1 MRTFQAF
8 LLACLF
14 ALLAFSS
21 AAADQPSNAGAA
33 AAPASV
39 FKNLKFRDLGPATA
53 GGRVTCIVG
62 IPGNPNV
69 YYVGTGGGGI
79 FKTTDGGVTWKAIFE
94 HEATASIGAL
104 ALAPSNPGIVWA
116 GTGEANIRND
126 VIDGDGV
133 YLSTDAGH
141 SWKQMGLA
149 DAGQISSVVV
159 DPHDSNVVFV
169 GVLGHAW
176 APNATRGVF
185 RTTDGGKTWK
195 KVLFVDNNTGV
206 ADLEM
211 QPGNSR
217 VLFAAMWQARRYP
230 WTLINGGPG
239 SGIYRSTDGGDT
251 WQKLSKGLPAA
262 PLGRIALAIAPTN
275 PNHIDALIDA
285 AKGMLWQ
292 SLDMGDHWTA
302 VSGFHALDVRPFY
315 FSRIFIAPDNEQ
327 KFYALSFKLMESD
340 DGGKTARAIDNGV
353 HPDHHA
359 LWIDPRDPNRIIQ
372 GNDGGVFLST
382 NGGKTWRFLDGMPI
396 EQFYQV
402 AVDSRSPYTICGGLQ
417 DNSGWCGP
425 SSELG
430 RRRGSSLS
438 WFTVVGG
445 DGEYVVPA
453 PSDSNIIYGDAQ
465 NGFIRRVD
473 RTTHWSTWIRPD
485 LGAVEEA
492 KPADLKYRFNW
503 TAPIAVSRSNANEV
517 YLGANALFKTT
528 DGGEHWSPI
537 SGDLTRNDK
546 SKQPVAGEPLAPD
559 VSGAETYDTIISV
572 SLAPTDGKVI
582 WVGTDDGLVQVT
594 RDGGQHWTNVTGNI
608 AGAPE
613 WATVYQI
620 GVSPFDAGTAYAAFD
635 AHKLDDRR
643 PYVYRTRDY
652 GQTWQKITN
661 GLPAE
666 EAVHVVREDPNHKG
680 LLALGGDTG
689 LYYSLD
695 DGGNWLPL
703 SAIFPT
709 TPVYDLK
716 FVKNTRDLVAAT
728 HGRGVLVLDDLR
740 PLEDY
745 KPELAGEAFHLFT
758 PQAAIQYHHWEQ
770 DEGQQTAYRVA
781 NAPPGVVID
790 YLLKSEIKPT
800 GEQKKLRQ
808 TPVKIVITDASGN
821 PVSTFYGP
829 SKAGINRAV
838 WNMRYDGPERLTFVP
853 QPPPSRFFNPNR
865 GPIVVPGAYRISVTV
880 NGSSQTTSAK
890 VLADPNL
897 HVSPA
902 TLSAQLKAA
911 LAARDN
917 LNAVNEMLNRLE
929 AIRRQINSFQTS
941 VKGGADPSLASRYAG
956 LLRQG
961 SALSKSLQAEEE
973 KVFNTRLQRNSPED
987 DIHYLSRLHGQLASL
1002 FSRLSFAYGQAPN
1015 AMMLA
1020 RLDELE
1026 KQVSQ
1031 RLGEFNSMLKGPIA
1045 AYNKAAYDAGLAT
1058 AGGGSPLQV
1067 KTVAGE

>member
-1 MRTFQAF
+1 MRSLQAILIAC
-8 LLACLF
+8 LLALP
-14 ALLAFSS
+14 AFGS
-21 AAADQPSNAGAA
+21 AAADPPSNSGASV
-33 AAPASV
+33 PPDV

-53 GGRVTCIVG
+53 GGRVTSIVG

-79 FKTTDGGVTWKAIFE
+79 FKTTDGGASWKAIFD

-104 ALAPSNPGIVWA
+104 ALAPSNPSIMWA

-141 SWKQMGLA
+141 SWRQMGLA

-159 DPHDSNVVFV
+159 DPHDSNVVYV

-195 KVLFVDNNTGV
+195 KILFIDNNTGV

-211 QPGNSR
+211 QPGNPH

-239 SGIYRSTDGGDT
+239 SGIYRSTDGGDN
-251 WQKLSKGLPAA
+251 WKKLSRGLPPG
-262 PLGRIALAIAPTN
+262 PLGRIAIAVAPTN
-275 PNHIDALIDA
+275 PDHIDALIDA

-292 SLDMGDHWTA
+292 SMDMGDHWTA
-302 VSGFHALDVRPFY
+302 VSDFHALDVRPFY
-315 FSRIFIAPDNEQ
+315 FSRLFISPADEQ
-327 KFYALSFKLMESD
+327 KLYALSFKLMESD

-359 LWIDPRDPNRIIQ
+359 LWIDPKDPERIIQ

-438 WFTVVGG
+438 WYAVVGG

-453 PSDSNIIYGDAQ
+453 PSDSNIIYGDSQ
-465 NGFIRRVD
+465 NGSIRRVE
-473 RTTHWSTWIRPD
+473 RSTHWSTFIRPD
-485 LGAVEEA
+485 LGAVEES
-492 KPADLKYRFNW
+492 KPSDLKYRFNW
-503 TAPIAVSRSNANEV
+503 TAPIAVSRSDANEV
-517 YLGANALFKTT
+517 YLGANVLFKTT
-528 DGGEHWSPI
+528 DGGQHWAPI

-546 SKQPVAGEPLAPD
+546 SKQPLAGAPLAPD
-559 VSGAETYDTIISV
+559 VSGAETYDTIISAT
-572 SLAPTDGKVI
+572 LAPTDPKVI

-594 RDGGQHWTNVTGNI
+594 RDGGRHWNNVTSHI

-643 PYVYRTRDY
+643 PYVYRTSDY
-652 GQTWQKITN
+652 GQTWQKITD

-666 EAVHVVREDPNHKG
+666 EAVHVVREDPNQRG
-680 LLALGGDTG
+680 LLVLGGDTG
-689 LYYSLD
+689 LFYSAD
-695 DGGNWLPL
+695 DGAHWLPL
-703 SAIFPT
+703 RANFPT

-716 FVKNTRDLVAAT
+716 FVKKSHDLVAAT
-728 HGRGVLVLDDLR
+728 HGRGVLVLDDLG
-740 PLEDY
+740 PVEEY
-745 KPELAGEAFHLFT
+745 KPELAGEALHLFT
-758 PQAAIQYHHWEQ
+758 PQPAIQYHHWEQ

-781 NAPPGVVID
+781 NAPAGVAID
-790 YLLKSEIKPT
+790 YLLKTEVKATP
-800 GEQKKLRQ
+800 EQKKLRQ
-808 TPVKIVITDASGN
+808 TPVKIVITDSKGN

-829 SKAGINRAV
+829 SAAGINRAV

-865 GPIVVPGAYRISVTV
+865 GPMATPGTYHVSLTV
-880 NGSSQTTSAK
+880 NGSSQQATAE
-890 VLADPNL
+890 VLGDPNL
-897 HVSPA
+897 RVSPGA
-902 TLSAQLKAA
+902 FSAQLKAA
-911 LAARDN
+911 LAARN
-917 LNAVNEMLNRLE
+917 SLNTVNEMLNRLE
-929 AIRRQINSFQTS
+929 GMRRQISAFQTS
-941 VKGGADPSLASRYAG
+941 VKGSADPSQAKHYAG

-961 SALSKSLQAEEE
+961 SALSKDLQAEEE
-973 KVFNTRLQRNSPED
+973 KMFNTRLQRNSPED

-1002 FSRLSFAYGQAPN
+1002 LSRLSFAYGQAPN
-1015 AMMLA
+1015 AIMLA
-1020 RLDELE
+1020 RLEELE
-1026 KQVSQ
+1026 KQVNQ
-1031 RLGEFNSMLKGPIA
+1031 RLSEFNLMVKGPVA
-1045 AYNKAAYDAGLAT
+1045 AYNKAAYDAGAAT
-1058 AGGGSPLQV
+1058 AGGGGPLQV
-1067 KTVAGE
+1067 KSAAGE